1 MKYLINII
9 VLGLF
14 ILSLG
19 SCGITDDE
27 QPIPYYLDLK
37 DIEVLE
43 PITGI
48 PGTHKITDIWV
59 FADGQIQ
66 GVYPLPAKVPMT
78 WEDKETNIR
87 ILPGIRNNGM
97 NDTPVLYPFF
107 KEIDFTVKPEQLKV
121 YTIPLVFKYIDNC
134 KFAINEDFESGNIF
148 NYYFDPN
155 SEARLEVT
163 DEMARTGQKSAV
175 ITLSKAGIFTEIG
188 SVTEVVKGQNLRGR
202 SYIEFDYKGEG
213 EIAVGIAK
221 SLGTIT
227 TIEYFLFVPARSEWN
242 RIYVDI
248 TDKTSPNNYDTYRM
262 LLGFTKTGYSA
273 ESKIFLDNYKHIHF

>member
-1 MKYLINII
+1 M
-9 VLGLF
+9 F
-14 ILSLG
+14 ILSFG

-37 DIEVLE
+37 NVEVLE

-107 KEIDFTVKPEQLKV
+107 KEIGFTVKPEQLKV

-148 NYYFDPN
+148 NYYLDPD

-221 SLGTIT
+221 SLGNIT

-242 RIYVDI
+242 RIYIDI

-273 ESKIFLDNYKHIHF
+273 ETKIYLDNYKHIHF